1 MARVCDTVGGGEGM
15 CMVFWWGK
23 IKEKALMTWCLLSNI
38 RRDVTGMEWDS
49 LDLCDSGSVLAT
61 NCLNTIMNH
70 SVPLYA
76 DKRFTS

>member
-1 MARVCDTVGGGEGM
+1 MA
-15 CMVFWWGK
+15 
-23 IKEKALMTWCLLSNI
+23 WCLLSNI
-38 RRDVTGMEWDS
+38 IRDVTGMEWDS
-49 LDLCDSGSVLAT
+49 LDLCDSGSVLET